1 MIDRN
6 DLSMKDAYR
15 KKMGLLTS
23 DEIVQMRQRYQ
34 ISQTDLAAVLGW
46 EQDLITRFETHL
58 VQDKAHD
65 DLLRRIDLDPHGG
78 SKEKR
83 DQCQDR
89 VS

>member
-15 KKMGLLTS
+15 IQMGLLTS
-23 DEIVQMRQRYQ
+23 DEIEQVRQRYQ

-46 EQDLITRFETHL
+46 EQDLITRFESHL

-65 DLLRRIDLDPHGG
+65 DLLRRFDLGPHG

-89 VS
+89 VF